1 MKYVL
6 LGLIIMLT
14 FWFDAKPQEKQTKD
28 QQCDFKSGSIVVTFN
43 KERIE
48 YKFASLEDL
57 NEHVDEISKEIDFT
71 NFNNK
76 KEVCEVILELQLEIA
91 IGATRIQLSE
101 IIQTNCKDEAIALA
115 IRKLK
120 AMLQAV
126 TIG

>member
-1 MKYVL
+1 MKYISLCFIVM
-6 LGLIIMLT
+6 IT
-14 FWFDAKPQEKQTKD
+14 FLFEAKSQEKQTKD

-57 NEHVDEISKEIDFT
+57 NEHVDEINKEIDFT

-115 IRKLK
+115 VRKLK

>member
-1 MKYVL
+1 M
-6 LGLIIMLT
+6 IT
-14 FWFDAKPQEKQTKD
+14 FLFEAKSQEKQTKD

-57 NEHVDEISKEIDFT
+57 NEHVDEINKEIDFT

-115 IRKLK
+115 VRKLK

>member
-1 MKYVL
+1 MVTFL
-6 LGLIIMLT
+6 LE
-14 FWFDAKPQEKQTKD
+14 AKAQEKYTKD
-28 QQCDFKSGSIVVTFN
+28 QQCDYKSGSLVVSLN

-57 NEHVDEISKEIDFT
+57 YEQVEEIGKEIDFT

-76 KEVCEVILELQLEIA
+76 KEVCEVIVELQLEIA
-91 IGATRIQLSE
+91 IGATRIRLSE
-101 IIQTNCKDEAIALA
+101 IIQTNCKDEATALA
-115 IRKLK
+115 VRKLK

>member
-6 LGLIIMLT
+6 LGFIVMLT
-14 FWFDAKPQEKQTKD
+14 FWFDANSQEKQTKD
-28 QQCDFKSGSIVVTFN
+28 QECDFKSGSIVVTYN

-57 NEHVDEISKEIDFT
+57 NEHVDEINKEIDFT

-115 IRKLK
+115 LRKLK

>member
-6 LGLIIMLT
+6 LGFIVMLT
-14 FWFDAKPQEKQTKD
+14 FWFDANSQEKQTKD
-28 QQCDFKSGSIVVTFN
+28 QECDFKSGSIVVTYN

-57 NEHVDEISKEIDFT
+57 NEHVDEINKEIDFT

-115 IRKLK
+115 LRKLK
-120 AMLQAV
+120 AMLRSV

>member
-1 MKYVL
+1 MKYISLCFIV
-6 LGLIIMLT
+6 MVT
-14 FWFDAKPQEKQTKD
+14 FLFEAKAQEKHTKD
-28 QQCDFKSGSIVVTFN
+28 QQCDYKSGSLVVSLN

-57 NEHVDEISKEIDFT
+57 YEQVEEIGKEIDFT

-76 KEVCEVILELQLEIA
+76 KEVCEVIVELQLEIA
-91 IGATRIQLSE
+91 IGATRIRLSE
-101 IIQTNCKDEAIALA
+101 IIQTNCKDEATALA
-115 IRKLK
+115 VRKLK